1 MSVSP
6 LLTLE
11 GVTKLFGG
19 LTVIRDLTFSVSA
32 GERVALIGPNGAG
45 KSTVF
50 NLISGVYPLD
60 EGRITVDGCD
70 ISQTPMRYRVHHGI
84 ARSFQNIRLMDNL
97 LAIENIMLGQHPTAS
112 TLLDLLT
119 PYRLMRSNRWVEQA
133 RAALDGAGLLEYA
146 ERPVSSLPY
155 GVRKRIDLLRAVAGH
170 PKLLLLDEP
179 AAGLNAV
186 ETEELHEALV
196 AVSTKGVTI
205 LVVEHDMH
213 FVDRLCE
220 RVVVIN
226 FGEKI
231 AEGTME
237 QVRRDEK
244 VRQAYLGNTDEVE
257 QPRAA

>member
-6 LLTLE
+6 LLTFE

-19 LTVIRDLTFSVSA
+19 LTVIRDLSFSVSA

-45 KSTVF
+45 KTTVF

-60 EGRITVDGCD
+60 EGRITVEGCD
-70 ISQTPMRYRVHHGI
+70 ISHAPMRHRVRHGI

-112 TLLDLLT
+112 TLRDLLT

-133 RAALDGAGLLEYA
+133 RAALAEAGLLEYA
-146 ERPVSSLPY
+146 ERPVSALPY

-244 VRQAYLGNTDEVE
+244 VRQAYLGDTDEVE

>member
-1 MSVSP
+1 MSAEP
-6 LLTLE
+6 LLALE
-11 GVTKLFGG
+11 RVSKIFGG
-19 LTVIRDLTFSVSA
+19 LAVIKDLSFEVRA

-45 KSTVF
+45 KTTVF
-50 NLISGVYPLD
+50 NLISGVYPLGD
-60 EGRITVDGCD
+60 GRIMMGGRD
-70 ISQTPMRYRVHHGI
+70 ISRIPMRHRIRHGI

-112 TLLDLLT
+112 TLVDLLT
-119 PYRLMRSNRWVEQA
+119 PYRLIRNNTWVEQA
-133 RAALDGAGLLEYA
+133 RAALDAAGLIEYA

-155 GVRKRIDLLRAVAGH
+155 GVRKRIDLLRAVAAH

-179 AAGLNAV
+179 AAGLNPV
-186 ETEELHEALV
+186 ETNELHEALMGIS
-196 AVSTKGVTI
+196 ATGVTI

-237 QVRRDEK
+237 LVRLDEN
-244 VRQAYLGNTDEVE
+244 VRQAYLGSADDAE
-257 QPRAA
+257 QARAA

>member
-1 MSVSP
+1 MTTKHLLALDGVS
-6 LLTLE
+6 
-11 GVTKLFGG
+11 KLFGG
-19 LTVIRDLTFSVSA
+19 LTVINNLTFNVKA

-60 EGRITVDGCD
+60 EGRVIVEGNDV
-70 ISQTPMRYRVHHGI
+70 SRTPMRHRIRHGI

-112 TLLDLLT
+112 TFLDLLT
-119 PYRLMRSNRWVEQA
+119 PYRLMRNNGWIEQA
-133 RAALDGAGLLEYA
+133 RAALAEAGLLEYA
-146 ERPVSSLPY
+146 ERHVSSLPY

-179 AAGLNAV
+179 AAGLNPV
-186 ETEELHEALV
+186 ETEELHEALM
-196 AVSTKGVTI
+196 AISNKGVTI

-213 FVDRLCE
+213 FVDRLCD

-237 QVRRDEK
+237 QIRRDDR
-244 VRQAYLGNTDEVE
+244 VRQAYLGSAGGEEDHHV
-257 QPRAA
+257 A